1 MSKRNLKKVLA
12 CTLCGIQVVV
22 AIPMT
27 NASTVTAQAKEV
39 EYIDNSDVM
48 PLYVPDEEVQLEK
61 VVGADLSEQPAS
73 PDWLKTAIMAEVRL
87 DTASTDGTLDGLI
100 PMLEHYQEMGVNVLW
115 VTPVHE
121 MGEYLSNPNGYNNLG
136 IHTIEPDLTG
146 TTDYEA
152 GWKKFADFVKEAHE
166 RNIRILLD
174 IVPWGVAPA
183 SPLLETNPSLF
194 ASGDQSDIPDNVAEG
209 QRYNYQWNRWGGY
222 SYNWESEA
230 FLEWFSSNILDIIET
245 TDIDGIRAD
254 LDPSYAQYS
263 FWDQVRAEALEMGH
277 KIVVM
282 SEQQNDRDDD
292 YDLEQFGVMGY
303 DEWTDPQGNSTWEDG
318 GTQHTTWNYALQFH
332 KPYVRDFFLEKNIV
346 DCVKN
351 GTYIGRKETQQYKDD
366 STAYKLT
373 TDDVNPG
380 TQKNST
386 DNSLW
391 SFLSYRKLEQVDTG
405 VHITYPKD
413 GSNQE
418 KYMTQTAGTAALD
431 GAHMK
436 LTFPAGNNN
445 FLVVINSVNGTD
457 THKKGLKL
465 EITKNSNQVQ
475 CYMDGVA
482 LGTVQTLEHPID
494 DSVTNEIIIRTS
506 IKANGDLCIAI
517 NDNELTI
524 EKAVWIT
531 SENMD
536 ANYSYF
542 GTSRCQHAFSYTWNY
557 FHGGKDICFEKHR
570 FYTYNFSNH
579 DHAYTRINNDLIRIG
594 YQGIFAPFIPLWYM
608 GEEMG
613 ADVRNQT
620 LYYATDAFDLSLL
633 EEPENRD
640 FYEKLKKYIRIRRS
654 YPDIFEN
661 FEANV
666 RNNKICEVAVTGME
680 KYVAYARFNDNGQGI
695 IVVPNGNVTN
705 PNAKMSVTI
714 PFEEMGMDVNQIFT
728 VTNLMSDEKIASGS
742 SAKVGTFDVQIPEG
756 ELGVYLVSY
765 AYADKVIYT
774 DEMADAV
781 ALYNSNTAPTKEGY
795 VFGGWFADEKG
806 ETQVTTETVAEGTP
820 LYAKFVP
827 AYVLSVKAQ
836 NHKDVNSTGNMRL
849 VSGVDDNAHYKEIGF
864 DIYFGNQDA
873 EGYKQTASGTKVYKK
888 IIVNE
893 SDNTQSVSVPQD
905 VFGSQANYFNI
916 AVIKGIPK
924 NSFVSIIYAKPYWV
938 TNDGTKV
945 YGLGKYVR
953 VNDGLEKIL
962 NIPINICTAKK
973 IAAGLM
979 EIHYPENLQ
988 YMGYTASSRLFGEME
1003 VRNDETN
1010 HMLRCAGNI
1019 ATAKNGDIAANTD
1032 LYVSLQFKVAEGE
1045 TVTVGK
1051 DRLYFAVTDA
1061 TQFCN
1066 LKEELFDLSND
1077 VWHVQ
1082 Y

>member
-1 MSKRNLKKVLA
+1 MRRKITKRILSWFL
-12 CTLCGIQVVV
+12 IV
-22 AIPMT
+22 ALLLIPT
-27 NASTVTAQAKEV
+27 DVYAEET
-39 EYIDNSDVM
+39 YIDNSDVM

-61 VVGADLSEQPAS
+61 VVGAGFSEQPAS

-87 DTASTDGTLDGLI
+87 DTASTNGTLDGLV

-121 MGEYLSNPNGYNNLG
+121 MGEYLANPNGYNNLG
-136 IHTIEPDLTG
+136 VHTIEPDLTG
-146 TTDYEA
+146 TKDYEA
-152 GWKKFADFVKEAHE
+152 GWAKFADFVEEAHK

-174 IVPWGVAPA
+174 IVPWGVAPT

-194 ASGDQSDIPDNVAEG
+194 KSGDQSDIPDNVAEG
-209 QRYNYQWNRWGGY
+209 QRYNYQWNHWGGY

-254 LDPSYAQYS
+254 LDPSFAQYA

-303 DEWTDPQGNSTWEDG
+303 DGWTDPQGNSTWEDG
-318 GTQHTTWNYALQFH
+318 GTTHTTWNYALQFH
-332 KPYVRDFFLEKNIV
+332 KQYVRDFFLEKNIV
-346 DCVKN
+346 ECVKN
-351 GTYIGRKETQQYKDD
+351 GTYIGKRETQQYKDD
-366 STAYKLT
+366 SKAYMLT
-373 TDDVNPG
+373 TDKVNPG
-380 TQKNST
+380 TIKNSS
-386 DNSLW
+386 DNSWW
-391 SFLSYRKLEQVDTG
+391 SSLNIRKLEQVDTG
-405 VHITYPKD
+405 VHITYPND
-413 GSNQE
+413 SSNQE

-445 FLVVINSVNGTD
+445 FLVVINNVNNTSA
-457 THKKGLKL
+457 TTSGLKL

-524 EKAVWIT
+524 EKAVWT
-531 SENMD
+531 ASENMN
-536 ANYSYF
+536 ANFSYF
-542 GTSRCQHAFSYTWNY
+542 GISRCQHAFSYTWNY
-557 FHGGKDICFEKHR
+557 FHGGKETCYEKHR

-666 RNNKICEVAVTGME
+666 RNNKICEVAVTGVE
-680 KYVAYARFNDNGQGI
+680 KYVSYARFNDNGQGI
-695 IVVPNGNVTN
+695 IIVPNANETN

-714 PFEEMGMDVNQIFT
+714 PFEEMGMDGNQIFT
-728 VTNLMSDEKIASGS
+728 VTNLISDEKIASGS
-742 SAKVGTFDVQIPEG
+742 AAKIGTFDVQIPEG

-765 AYADKVIYT
+765 TYADKVIYT
-774 DEMADAV
+774 DEVKNAV
-781 ALYNSNTAPTKEGY
+781 TLYNSDTAPTKEGY
-795 VFGGWFADEKG
+795 VFGGWFADDEGK
-806 ETQVTTETVAEGTP
+806 TQVMTNNVSEGTT

-827 AYVLSVKAQ
+827 AYVLSAKAQ
-836 NHKDVNSTGNMRL
+836 NHQNVSTTGNIRL
-849 VSGVDDNAHYKEIGF
+849 VSSVDNEEHYKAVGF
-864 DIYFGNQDA
+864 DVYFGNKTD
-873 EGYKQTASGTKVYKK
+873 EGYVLNAEAKNVYTRILVNHDDGTQDEYLPK
-888 IIVNE
+888 
-893 SDNTQSVSVPQD
+893 D
-905 VFGSQANYFNI
+905 VFGKQAAYFNI
-916 AVIKGIPK
+916 AEVHGISPA
-924 NSFVSIIYAKPYWV
+924 SFNSIIYVKPYWI

-953 VNDGLEKIL
+953 VKDGVDGVIS
-962 NIPINICTAKK
+962 IPINIRTAKK

-988 YMGYTASSRLFGEME
+988 YTGYTASSRLFGEME

-1010 HMLRCAGNI
+1010 HTLKCAGNI

-1045 TVTVGK
+1045 KVTVGK